1 EILTMDIQYLR
12 DVLLSFDKDLEQF
25 KNVSK
30 KLNPLTQP
38 PAEGWQFIKTR
49 ANFVIEILMFV
60 FQYEKVEESLVG
72 QGPQVIEDE
81 TLEIP
86 PGNDDGYQT
95 SSADKN
101 EILTIDIQGLR
112 AQLQSYSNDLDNFVQ
127 VSNKPGLSTQFS
139 KEIQHYID

>member
-1 EILTMDIQYLR
+1 ILTMDIQYLR
-12 DVLLSFDKDLEQF
+12 DVLLSFAKDLEQF

-30 KLNPLTQP
+30 KLNPLAQP

-72 QGPQVIEDE
+72 QGPQAIEDE
-81 TLEIP
+81 ALEIP
-86 PGNDDGYQT
+86 PGDDDGYQT
-95 SSADKN
+95 SSVDKV
-101 EILTIDIQGLR
+101 EILDIQGLT
-112 AQLQSYSNDLDNFVQ
+112 AQLQSFSNDFDNFVQ
-127 VSNKPGLSTQFS
+127 VSSKLDLSTQFS